1 MKLNEAIGKRI
12 ADLMKERGLTA
23 YKLSRMG
30 GVSKQLVYILVKAA
44 FLAESRFSSSGGHS
58 AWFGL
63 VSEEYF
69 TNYSTFFSCVERE
82 NKV

>member
-30 GVSKQLVYILVKAA
+30 GVSKQLVYILVKAQHNKIA
-44 FLAESRFSSSGGHS
+44 VDSVYQVAATLGMSLKE
-58 AWFGL
+58 
-63 VSEEYF
+63 
-69 TNYSTFFSCVERE
+69 FFDDPIFDDISD
-82 NKV
+82 